1 MDDQQINTSI
11 EKLLNKLVKPKY
23 SNIEFFD
30 VKNMKYKD
38 DFGSDEL
45 DYPTIIAYVSS
56 LDDDD
61 DKSSIDWEIKDVLKY
76 LGIKYYIFG
85 IEKVN

>member
-1 MDDQQINTSI
+1 MEDEQINKSI

-23 SNIEFFD
+23 PEIEYFD
-30 VKNMKYKD
+30 VKNIKYKD
-38 DFGSDEL
+38 EFRGEF
-45 DYPTIIAYVSS
+45 DYPTIIVHMSGHD
-56 LDDDD
+56 L

>member
-1 MDDQQINTSI
+1 MDDQQINISI

-38 DFGSDEL
+38 EFGSDEF

-61 DKSSIDWEIKDVLKY
+61 KNSIDWEIKDVLKY

>member
-30 VKNMKYKD
+30 VKNMKYKNE
-38 DFGSDEL
+38 FSSDEI
-45 DYPTIIAYVSS
+45 DYPTIIAHVSS

-61 DKSSIDWEIKDVLKY
+61 RNSIDWEIKDVLKY
-76 LGIKYYIFG
+76 LGIKYFVFG
-85 IEKVN
+85 IEMVN